1 MNNYIIEIIMIK
13 FHILYILLLLVFYSC
28 TEDIP
33 KSNLTTIKLNPNKEN
48 LIYLSNI
55 IDSLY
60 IIPLEISEQSLL
72 RDIGK
77 LEYDDGLYFI
87 ENTQDN
93 LVYIFND
100 KGLFICQ
107 PAKKGHG
114 PGEIQYPQC
123 FTLDKIKKEMY
134 LTNNN
139 AFNRYDYR
147 GRYLGSRPYSLAFS
161 DFCIEKSGNIFFYT
175 NKTNNSHIGDGF
187 LTGNITMLSPEGGK
201 KTWFKSQAALR
212 TKPNESIMSFSTSL
226 PFSLQSNG
234 TITCHYVFSD
244 TIYSIT
250 KNRIDPVY
258 FVDFGSQ
265 KPKIDLDQI
274 SGYDAEEYIKT
285 HSGTVWYLKDV
296 VETDDHLSFRYLFD
310 FLAEGHVFY
319 NKQNHHIIEG
329 VLVNDL
335 LKGRINM
342 LGHKKNRFIGSISAY
357 DIVIDN
363 KLSSFISQEQ
373 LAELK
378 KITPESN
385 PILIEFTLKDF

>member
-1 MNNYIIEIIMIK
+1 MIK

-187 LTGNITMLSPEGGK
+187 LTGNITMLSPEGG
-201 KTWFKSQAALR
+201 
-212 TKPNESIMSFSTSL
+212 E
-226 PFSLQSNG
+226 
-234 TITCHYVFSD
+234 
-244 TIYSIT
+244 
-250 KNRIDPVY
+250 KN
-258 FVDFGSQ
+258 
-265 KPKIDLDQI
+265 
-274 SGYDAEEYIKT
+274 
-285 HSGTVWYLKDV
+285 
-296 VETDDHLSFRYLFD
+296 
-310 FLAEGHVFY
+310 
-319 NKQNHHIIEG
+319 
-329 VLVNDL
+329 LV
-335 LKGRINM
+335 
-342 LGHKKNRFIGSISAY
+342 
-357 DIVIDN
+357 
-363 KLSSFISQEQ
+363 
-373 LAELK
+373 
-378 KITPESN
+378 
-385 PILIEFTLKDF
+385 